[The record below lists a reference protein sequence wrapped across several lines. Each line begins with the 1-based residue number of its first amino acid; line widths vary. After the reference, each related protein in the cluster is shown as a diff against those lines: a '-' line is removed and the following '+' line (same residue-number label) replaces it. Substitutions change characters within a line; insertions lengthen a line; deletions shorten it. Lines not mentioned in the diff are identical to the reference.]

1 MYCEVSWVWGI
12 SSIQFFLI
20 LYFSPNVIFCGYT
33 VPHPAESRMHLRIQM
48 SEGKAIDALR
58 TALEDV
64 AKLSDH
70 ILNSFDQEM
79 ESFTNRQ

>member
-1 MYCEVSWVWGI
+1 
-12 SSIQFFLI
+12 
-20 LYFSPNVIFCGYT
+20 
-33 VPHPAESRMHLRIQM
+33 M

-79 ESFTNRQ
+79 ESFTNRQWVLYQNKKIVHFVNILPKLD